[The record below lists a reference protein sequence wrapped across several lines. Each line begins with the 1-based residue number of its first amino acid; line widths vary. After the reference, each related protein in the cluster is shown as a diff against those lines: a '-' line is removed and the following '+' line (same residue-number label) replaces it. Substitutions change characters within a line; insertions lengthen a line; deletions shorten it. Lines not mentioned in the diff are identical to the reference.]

1 VVLTIAT
8 FLIAPPDS
16 APRNDG
22 SSYAAHAEGSK
33 AAYLLLRELG
43 YDVRRSHEPLTA
55 IVEEPAGVTLV
66 LANPSEK
73 PSQLDVRALRTFVEN
88 GGVVLATGSAGAA
101 FLPDLA
107 GPGDRPRS
115 SESRPTPHTASLP
128 SPLSAGISRID
139 MPTGQQPLPPA
150 SPYLAVF
157 GNQKAPAVAAAR
169 LGEGE
174 SIWWAGSGPLT
185 NAGIGNPGHAELLIN
200 AVGVPGVRSVLWDEF
215 YHGHTRSFWSYLADT
230 PLPFAVAQLGFII
243 AAGLFAY
250 SRRRRPIRARVTEPR
265 TSPLEFIDTMGGLYE
280 RARAASAA
288 VETVRS
294 RVRHRVLTNLG
305 LPPASGDD
313 QLVRVA
319 AERLALDGPALS
331 ALLARSRTAA
341 ADPRLT
347 AGQALPIVAGLQKI
361 ATLMDSR
368 ARGQRDKERGREA
381 R

>member
-1 VVLTIAT
+1 
-8 FLIAPPDS
+8 
-16 APRNDG
+16 
-22 SSYAAHAEGSK
+22 
-33 AAYLLLRELG
+33 
-43 YDVRRSHEPLTA
+43 
-55 IVEEPAGVTLV
+55 
-66 LANPSEK
+66 
-73 PSQLDVRALRTFVEN
+73 
-88 GGVVLATGSAGAA
+88 
-101 FLPDLA
+101 
-107 GPGDRPRS
+107 
-115 SESRPTPHTASLP
+115 
-128 SPLSAGISRID
+128 
-139 MPTGQQPLPPA
+139 
-150 SPYLAVF
+150 VF